1 MLCQQKDHLAK
12 DCPLRTKE
20 MAAKQTLMLNGPIAE
35 AGPDEDD
42 FHVLKRRRDVVQK
55 VETIEKKLGDRALV
69 PPKPK
74 PKVVVFK

>member
-1 MLCQQKDHLAK
+1 
-12 DCPLRTKE
+12 
-20 MAAKQTLMLNGPIAE
+20 MAAKQTLLLNGPIAE

-55 VETIEKKLGDRALV
+55 EENTVKKLGDKTLA